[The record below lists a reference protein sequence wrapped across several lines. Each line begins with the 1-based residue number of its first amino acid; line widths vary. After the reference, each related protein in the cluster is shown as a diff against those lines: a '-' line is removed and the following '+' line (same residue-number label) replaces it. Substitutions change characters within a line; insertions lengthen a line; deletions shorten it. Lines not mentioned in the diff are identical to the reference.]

1 MNSSVWILFNVLI
14 LSLLALD
21 LFWFNRKAHVVSVKE
36 ALGWSAFWI
45 GLAAIFNVVIYY
57 WLGSKLALEFT
68 AGYLIE
74 KSLSVDNLFVF
85 LMLFAY
91 FKVPAIYQHKVLFWG
106 ILGAIVF
113 RAIFIFAGIELL
125 NRFSF
130 MVYILGAFLIFAGI
144 KMFFAKEKPL
154 NPEKNVVLAILRLFI
169 PVTNEYHE
177 ANFWVKIKGILHA
190 TPLFVVLIIVET
202 TDIVFAIDS
211 VPAVLA
217 ISKDPFIVYS
227 SNIFALLGLR
237 SLFFALAGVMELF
250 HYLKYGL
257 ALILAFVGSKIVISH
272 WYHLDIVLALGIVG
286 FILIASVVLSLS
298 FPKKPQVGVPQ

>member
-1 MNSSVWILFNVLI
+1 MNNTVWILFNGLI
-14 LSLLALD
+14 LLLLALD
-21 LFWFNRKAHVVSVKE
+21 LFWFNRKAHTISVKE

-45 GLAAIFNVVIYY
+45 GLAAIFNVVVYY
-57 WLGSKLALEFT
+57 WLGAERALEFT

-91 FKVPAIYQHKVLFWG
+91 FKVPSVYQHKVLFWG
-106 ILGAIVF
+106 ILGAIIF

-125 NRFSF
+125 ERFTWT
-130 MVYILGAFLIFAGI
+130 VYILGAFLIFAGV

-154 NPEKNVVLAILRLFI
+154 NPEKNIVLAILRLFI

-177 ANFWVKIKGILHA
+177 GNFWVRIKGVLHA

-202 TDIVFAIDS
+202 TDIVFAVDS

-217 ISKDPFIVYS
+217 VSHDSFIVYS

-237 SLFFALAGVMELF
+237 SLFFALAGIMDLF

-257 ALILAFVGSKIVISH
+257 ALVLAFVGTKIVLSH
-272 WYHLDIVLALGIVG
+272 WYHMDIALSLGIVG
-286 FILIASVVLSLS
+286 FILLASVVLSLS
-298 FPKKPQVGVPQ
+298 FPKKPKLGVPQ

>member
-1 MNSSVWILFNVLI
+1 MNNTVWILFNALI
-14 LSLLALD
+14 VFLLALD
-21 LFWFNRKAHVVSVKE
+21 LLIINRKAHVISVKE

-45 GLAAIFNVVIYY
+45 GLAAIFNVVIYF
-57 WLGSKLALEFT
+57 WLGAELALEFT

-106 ILGAIVF
+106 ILGAIIF

-130 MVYILGAFLIFAGI
+130 TVYILGAFLIFAGI

-154 NPEKNVVLAILRLFI
+154 NPEKNVVLAIIRLFV

-177 ANFWVKIKGILHA
+177 GNFWVRIKGVLHA

-202 TDIVFAIDS
+202 TDIVFAVDS

-227 SNIFALLGLR
+227 SNIFAILGLR
-237 SLFFALAGVMELF
+237 SLFFALAGIMDLF

-257 ALILAFVGSKIVISH
+257 ALILAFVGTKIVLSH
-272 WYHLDIVLALGIVG
+272 WYHMDIVLSLGIVG
-286 FILIASVVLSLS
+286 FILLASVILSIS
-298 FPKKPQVGVPQ
+298 FPKKSHLDVPK

>member
-1 MNSSVWILFNVLI
+1 MNTIVWVLFNVLI
-14 LSLLALD
+14 LFLLAVD
-21 LFWFNRKAHVVSVKE
+21 LLLVNRKAHVISVKE

-45 GLAAIFNVVIYY
+45 GLAAVFNVVVYF
-57 WLGSKLALEFT
+57 WLGTALAMEFT

-91 FKVPAIYQHKVLFWG
+91 FKVPEIYKHKVLFYG
-106 ILGAIVF
+106 ILGAIIF

-130 MVYILGAFLIFAGI
+130 VVYILGAFLVFAGM
-144 KMFFAKEKPL
+144 KMFFSKEKPME
-154 NPEKNVVLAILRLFI
+154 PENNIVLRMLKKLVPTTFD
-169 PVTNEYHE
+169 YHGG
-177 ANFWVKIKGILHA
+177 NFWVKIRGVLYA
-190 TPLFVVLIIVET
+190 TPLFAVLLVVET

-217 ISKDPFIVYS
+217 ISKNPFIVYS

-237 SLFFALAGVMELF
+237 ALFFAVAGIMDLF

-257 ALILAFVGSKIVISH
+257 ALILVFVGAKIVISH
-272 WYHLDIVLALGIVG
+272 WYHLDIRLSLGIVG
-286 FILIASVVLSLS
+286 VIILASIVLSLS
-298 FPKKPQVGVPQ
+298 FPKKSEVGLS